1 MTEKTPTR
9 LIEEA
14 RRAAGFPLTRWGPP
28 PARVGQDGPDMRP
41 VPEGYWTPYHSAVE
55 QIALRD
61 EELREL
67 RAKLDACNTIRGN
80 LNQTA
85 SRQAVQIADL
95 RAAARHKDNDE

>member
-9 LIEEA
+9 LIEEV
-14 RRAAGFPLTRWGPP
+14 RRRAGFPLPTYSVAP
-28 PARVGQDGPDMRP
+28 MRAGSDSAELR
-41 VPEGYWTPYHSAVE
+41 PEPGGYWTPAHIAQE